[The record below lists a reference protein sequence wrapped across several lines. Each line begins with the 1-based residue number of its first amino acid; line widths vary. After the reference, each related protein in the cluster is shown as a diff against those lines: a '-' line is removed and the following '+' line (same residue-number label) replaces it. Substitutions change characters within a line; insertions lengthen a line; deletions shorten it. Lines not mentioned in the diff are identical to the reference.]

1 MTSNFDFLAAEWADV
16 HPDAVR
22 AESYGRTDPRT
33 AVFYARRV
41 IEQVVEWIYE
51 LENLREPYRDD
62 LAARLADDGF
72 LRAVGTRVAETAHA
86 IRRVGNAAVH
96 CTQPISEAVALGVLR
111 ELHRF
116 TAWAATRY
124 TADPNWRRPAPFDA
138 ALIPGPQPTSPSP
151 RTASEIEALSN
162 KLEQQDAAIAAQRA
176 EREGLEA
183 ELDVLR
189 AQIAAAQAAQTHPAV
204 AEDFNEADTRSLF
217 IDADLLEAGWDLVDA
232 RDREYPITGMPV
244 STGSTSEG
252 PGFID
257 YVLWGADGLPLAII
271 EAKRT
276 RRDPIAGQQQAKLYA
291 DALERMTGRR
301 PVIFYSNGATHHLWD
316 DAAGYPPRE
325 VAGFLTRDELELMV
339 QRRRTRLPLATVPIN
354 PAIAGRHYQLRAV
367 RAIDDA
373 LEAKRRRAL
382 LVMATGSGKT
392 RTVIALVDQLMK
404 AGWVKRVLFLADRV
418 ALVNQAVGAFKTH
431 LPDAATVN
439 LVTEKSGD
447 GRVFVATY
455 PTMMN
460 LVDTY
465 DDAGRRR
472 FGPGFF
478 DLVVIDEAHRSVYAK
493 YGALFEWFDSLLVG
507 LTATPK
513 DEVDRN
519 TYGLF
524 HLEDGVPTDAYSL
537 DEAVA
542 EGYLVAPVAVSVPL
556 KFLRVGI
563 HYDQLSEAE
572 KEQWDSLEWSDD
584 DEVPTDVDTEEL
596 NRWLFNT
603 DTVDQA
609 LKVLME
615 RGHRVAGGDRLGKTI
630 IFAKNNDHAKFITE
644 RFDLAYPEFAG
655 TFARMVTYRTEYAQ
669 SLIDDFSKP
678 ESAPHIA
685 VSVDML
691 DTGIDVPE
699 VVNLVFFK
707 LVRSASKF
715 WQMVGRGTRLSPDL
729 FGPGLDKQNF
739 YIFDFCM
746 NLEYFNQPGAG
757 VEGSMQKSLAQRLF
771 EARLALVSGLDSL
784 PELVDSGV
792 EPVEIRDLAELRFDT
807 AADLHRIVTG
817 MNLDNFVVR
826 PKRAWVQQY
835 SDAAAWARLD
845 VGTAAEIAVNLAGL
859 PSTVRDDDE
868 DAKRFDLIMLSLQ
881 LAVLEGDLLAFES
894 QRNRVQGITSRL
906 LTQTTIPVIAA
917 QASVLA
923 DLAGDEWW
931 VDVTL
936 PMLEFAR
943 RRVRGLVKFLP
954 KGQRNIVYTDLADEL
969 GESIEVSLP
978 GISVGTNWERFKAK
992 ARAYLREHEDNIALH
1007 RLRHN
1012 RQLTPT
1018 DLEALQ
1024 GLLEASGAGTS
1035 EDIARAAEESR
1046 GLGLFVRSL
1055 VGLDRAAAA
1064 EAFSEFT
1071 AGSNLSADQLRFIEL
1086 IIEHLTANGT
1096 MPARRLY
1103 EAPFTDFAYGGPDV
1117 IFVDADVDRLIRV
1130 LQSID
1135 AGAWPAQSLA

>member
-1 MTSNFDFLAAEWADV
+1 MTSSFDFLAAEWPDV
-16 HPDAVR
+16 YPDAVQ
-22 AESYGRTDPRT
+22 AESYGHTDPRS

-41 IEQVVEWIYE
+41 VEQVVEWIYD
-51 LENLREPYRDD
+51 LENLREPYRND

-72 LRAVGTRVAETAHA
+72 QRAVGTRVADSAHA
-86 IRRVGNAAVH
+86 IRKIGNAAVH
-96 CTQPISEAVALGVLR
+96 RAKPISEQVALGVLR
-111 ELHRF
+111 ELHKF
-116 TAWAATRY
+116 TAWAAGRY
-124 TADPNWRRPAPFDA
+124 TTIAGWQRPAPFDA
-138 ALIPGPQPTSPSP
+138 ALIPTPQPSSPPPLS
-151 RTASEIEALSN
+151 ASEVEALQARFD
-162 KLEQQDAAIAAQRA
+162 QQDKALATQRA
-176 EREGLEA
+176 ENADLA
-183 ELDVLR
+183 AQLAALR
-189 AQIAAAQAAQTHPAV
+189 AEIAAAHAAQAHPAET
-204 AEDFNEADTRSLF
+204 EDVDEAATRSLF
-217 IDADLLEAGWDLVDA
+217 IDADLLEAGWTLNEM
-232 RDREYPITGMPV
+232 RDREFPVTGMPNMH
-244 STGSTSEG
+244 GE
-252 PGFID
+252 GFID

-291 DALERMTGRR
+291 DCLEQMTGRR
-301 PVIFYSNGATHHLWD
+301 PVIFYSNGATHHIWD

-325 VAGFLTRDELELMV
+325 IAGFLTRDELELMI
-339 QRRRTRLPLATVPIN
+339 QRRRTRLPLSSVPVN
-354 PAIAGRHYQLRAV
+354 AAIAGRHYQLRAI

-392 RTVIALVDQLMK
+392 RTIIGLVDQLMK

-418 ALVNQAVGAFKTH
+418 ALVNQAAGAFKTH

-460 LVDTY
+460 LVESY
-465 DDAGRRR
+465 DDDGRRR

-493 YGALFEWFDSLLVG
+493 YAALFDWFDAYLVG

-513 DEVDRN
+513 DDVDRN

-524 HLEDGVPTDAYSL
+524 NLEDGVPTDAYSL

-542 EGYLVAPVAVSVPL
+542 EGYLVPPVGVSVPL
-556 KFLRVGI
+556 KFMRLGI
-563 HYDQLSEAE
+563 HYDQLSEDE
-572 KEQWDSLEWSDD
+572 KQQWDSLDWSDD
-584 DEVPTDVDTEEL
+584 ADPPTDVDPEEL

-630 IFAKNNDHAKFITE
+630 IFAKNNDHAKFIAE
-644 RFDLAYPEFAG
+644 RFNLAYPEYAG
-655 TFARMVTYRTEYAQ
+655 AFARIITYKTEYAQ

-678 ESAPHIA
+678 DAAPHIA
-685 VSVDML
+685 ISVDML

-715 WQMVGRGTRLSPDL
+715 WQMLGRGTRLSPDL
-729 FGPGLDKQNF
+729 FGPGLDKQDF

-757 VEGSMQKSLAQRLF
+757 AEGSLQKSLAQRLF
-771 EARLALVSGLDSL
+771 ESRLTLVSSIDELDAT
-784 PELVDSGV
+784 
-792 EPVEIRDLAELRFDT
+792 DLAELRADT
-807 AADLHRIVTG
+807 ATELHRIVAG

-826 PKRAWVQQY
+826 PKRSWVQKY
-835 SDAAAWARLD
+835 SDFEAWHRLNAE
-845 VGTAAEIAVNLAGL
+845 TASDIAEHLAGL

-868 DAKRFDLIMLSLQ
+868 DANRFDLIMLTTQ
-881 LAVLEGDLLAFES
+881 LAVLEADHLTVEK
-894 QRNRVQGITSRL
+894 QRERVQGIASRL
-906 LTQTTIPVIAA
+906 LTQTAIPVIAA
-917 QASVLA
+917 QVAVLD
-923 DLAGDEWW
+923 DLASDEWW
-931 VDVTL
+931 IDVTL

-943 RRVRGLVKFLP
+943 RRVRALVKFLP
-954 KGQRNIVYTDLADEL
+954 RGERKIVYTDLADEL
-969 GESIEVSLP
+969 GESTEIELR
-978 GISVGTNWERFKAK
+978 GISVGTNWERFKSK
-992 ARAYLREHEDNIALH
+992 ARAYLRAHDDNIVLYK
-1007 RLRHN
+1007 LRNN
-1012 RQLTPT
+1012 RQLTPA
-1018 DLEALQ
+1018 DIAELQ
-1024 GLLEASGAGTS
+1024 RLLEASGAGTPQ
-1035 EDIARAAEESR
+1035 DIARAAAESQ

-1055 VGLDRAAAA
+1055 VGLDRSAAA

-1071 AGSNLSADQLRFIEL
+1071 AGSVWDANQLNFIDL
-1086 IIEHLTANGT
+1086 IIEHLTANGS
-1096 MPARRLY
+1096 MPVERLY
-1103 EAPFTDFAYGGPDV
+1103 EPPFIDYAYGGPEVLFDDAAITHMV
-1117 IFVDADVDRLIRV
+1117 GVLRLVDANA
-1130 LQSID
+1130 S
-1135 AGAWPAQSLA
+1135 AGVA

>member
-1 MTSNFDFLAAEWADV
+1 MTSNFDFLAAEWTDV

-41 IEQVVEWIYE
+41 IEQVVEWIYD

-72 LRAVGTRVAETAHA
+72 LRAVGVRVAETAHA
-86 IRRVGNAAVH
+86 IRKVGNAAVH
-96 CTQPISEAVALGVLR
+96 RAQPISEAVALGVLR

-124 TADPNWRRPAPFDA
+124 TTDPNWRRPAPFDA
-138 ALIPGPQPTSPSP
+138 ALVPGPQPTSPPP
-151 RTASEIEALSN
+151 RTASEIESLRAQLD
-162 KLEQQDAAIAAQRA
+162 QRDAAMAAQRA
-176 EREGLEA
+176 ERDDLQA
-183 ELDVLR
+183 ELDALR
-189 AQIAAAQAAQTHPAV
+189 AQIAAAQAAQTHPADV
-204 AEDFNEADTRSLF
+204 DDFDEADTRALF
-217 IDADLLEAGWDLVDA
+217 IDADLLEAGWDLAEA
-232 RDREYPITGMPV
+232 RDREYPITGMPNI
-244 STGSTSEG
+244 GGEG
-252 PGFID
+252 FVD

-276 RRDPIAGQQQAKLYA
+276 RRDPIVGQQQAKLYA

-301 PVIFYSNGATHHLWD
+301 PVIFFSNGATHHLWD
-316 DAAGYPPRE
+316 DSAGYPPRE
-325 VAGFLTRDELELMV
+325 VAGFLTRDELELMI
-339 QRRRTRLPLATVPIN
+339 QRRRTRLPLATVPVN
-354 PAIAGRHYQLRAV
+354 SNIAGRHYQLRAV

-373 LEAKRRRAL
+373 LEARRRRAL

-392 RTVIALVDQLMK
+392 RTIIALVDQLMK

-418 ALVNQAVGAFKTH
+418 ALVNQAAGAFKTH

-439 LVTEKSGD
+439 LVTEKTGD

-460 LVDTY
+460 LVDSY
-465 DDAGRRR
+465 DDPGRRR

-493 YGALFEWFDSLLVG
+493 YGALFSWFDAYLVG

-542 EGYLVAPVAVSVPL
+542 EGYLVPPVGVSVPL
-556 KFLRVGI
+556 KFMRAGI

-572 KEQWDSLEWSDD
+572 KEHWDSLEWSDD
-584 DEVPTDVDTEEL
+584 DEVPTDIDPEEL

-630 IFAKNNDHAKFITE
+630 IFAKNNDHAKFISE

-655 TFARMVTYRTEYAQ
+655 SFARIVTYRTEYAQ

-678 ESAPHIA
+678 DSAPHIA
-685 VSVDML
+685 ISVDML

-757 VEGSMQKSLAQRLF
+757 AEGSVQKSLGQRLF
-771 EARLALVSGLDSL
+771 EARLKLVSELDEVGSS
-784 PELVDSGV
+784 EFD
-792 EPVEIRDLAELRFDT
+792 ELRFDT
-807 AADLHRIVTG
+807 AAELHRIVAG

-826 PKRAWVQQY
+826 PHRALVQKY
-835 SDAAAWARLD
+835 TDASAWARLD
-845 VGTAAEIAVNLAGL
+845 AGSVSEIAGSLAGL

-868 DAKRFDLIMLSLQ
+868 DAKRFDLIMLTLQ
-881 LAVLEGDLLAFES
+881 LAVLGGDRLDFEAG
-894 QRNRVQGITSRL
+894 RTRVQGIASRL

-917 QASVLA
+917 QVAVLA

-943 RRVRGLVKFLP
+943 RRVRALVKFLP
-954 KGQRNIVYTDLADEL
+954 KGERKIVYTDLADEL
-969 GESIEVSLP
+969 GESSEIELR

-1024 GLLEASGAGTS
+1024 GLLEASGAGTAA
-1035 EDIARAAEESR
+1035 DIEKAAQESN

-1071 AGSNLSADQLRFIEL
+1071 AGSDLSADQLRFIEL

-1103 EAPFTDFAYGGPDV
+1103 EAPFTDFAFGGPEV
-1117 IFVDADVDRLIRV
+1117 LFVDADVTRLIGLLRRV
-1130 LQSID
+1130 DSTASDDPGSRLR
-1135 AGAWPAQSLA
+1135 LL

>member
-1 MTSNFDFLAAEWADV
+1 MDDFD
-16 HPDAVR
+16 
-22 AESYGRTDPRT
+22 
-33 AVFYARRV
+33 
-41 IEQVVEWIYE
+41 
-51 LENLREPYRDD
+51 
-62 LAARLADDGF
+62 
-72 LRAVGTRVAETAHA
+72 
-86 IRRVGNAAVH
+86 
-96 CTQPISEAVALGVLR
+96 
-111 ELHRF
+111 
-116 TAWAATRY
+116 
-124 TADPNWRRPAPFDA
+124 
-138 ALIPGPQPTSPSP
+138 
-151 RTASEIEALSN
+151 
-162 KLEQQDAAIAAQRA
+162 
-176 EREGLEA
+176 
-183 ELDVLR
+183 
-189 AQIAAAQAAQTHPAV
+189 
-204 AEDFNEADTRSLF
+204 EADTRALF
-217 IDADLLEAGWDLVDA
+217 IDADLLEAGWDLAEA
-232 RDREYPITGMPV
+232 RDREYPITGMPNI
-244 STGSTSEG
+244 GGEG
-252 PGFID
+252 FVD

-276 RRDPIAGQQQAKLYA
+276 RRDPIVGQQQAKLYA

-301 PVIFYSNGATHHLWD
+301 PVIFFSNGATHHLWD

-325 VAGFLTRDELELMV
+325 VAGFLTRDELELMI
-339 QRRRTRLPLATVPIN
+339 QRRRTQLPLATVPVN
-354 PAIAGRHYQLRAV
+354 STIAGRHYQLRAV

-373 LEAKRRRAL
+373 LEARRRRAL

-392 RTVIALVDQLMK
+392 RTIIALVDQLMK

-418 ALVNQAVGAFKTH
+418 ALVNQAAGAFKTH

-439 LVTEKSGD
+439 LVTEKTGD

-460 LVDTY
+460 LVDSY

-493 YGALFEWFDSLLVG
+493 YGALFSWFDAYLV
-507 LTATPK
+507 
-513 DEVDRN
+513 
-519 TYGLF
+519 
-524 HLEDGVPTDAYSL
+524 DGVPTDAYSL

-542 EGYLVAPVAVSVPL
+542 EGYLVPPVGVSVPL
-556 KFLRVGI
+556 KFMRAGI

-572 KEQWDSLEWSDD
+572 KEHWDSLEWSDD
-584 DEVPTDVDTEEL
+584 DEVPTDIDPEEL

-630 IFAKNNDHAKFITE
+630 IFAKNNDHAKFISE

-655 TFARMVTYRTEYAQ
+655 SFARIVTYRTEYAQ

-678 ESAPHIA
+678 DSAPHIA
-685 VSVDML
+685 ISVDML

-757 VEGSMQKSLAQRLF
+757 AEGSVQKSLGQRLF
-771 EARLALVSGLDSL
+771 EARLKLVSELDEVGSS
-784 PELVDSGV
+784 EFD
-792 EPVEIRDLAELRFDT
+792 ELRFDT
-807 AADLHRIVTG
+807 AAELHRIVAG

-826 PKRAWVQQY
+826 PHRALVQKY
-835 SDAAAWARLD
+835 TDATAWARLD
-845 VGTAAEIAVNLAGL
+845 AGSVSEIAEGLAGL

-868 DAKRFDLIMLSLQ
+868 DAKRFDLIMLTLQ
-881 LAVLEGDLLAFES
+881 LAVLSGDHLDFEAG
-894 QRNRVQGITSRL
+894 RARVQGIASRL

-917 QASVLA
+917 QAAVLA

-936 PMLEFAR
+936 PLLEIAR
-943 RRVRGLVKFLP
+943 RRVRSLVKFLP
-954 KGQRNIVYTDLADEL
+954 KGERKIVYTDLADEL
-969 GESIEVSLP
+969 GESSEIELR
-978 GISVGTNWERFKAK
+978 GISIGTNWERFKAK

-1007 RLRHN
+1007 RLRLN

-1024 GLLEASGAGTS
+1024 GLLEASGAGTAA
-1035 EDIARAAEESR
+1035 DIEKAAQESN

-1071 AGSNLSADQLRFIEL
+1071 AGSDLSADQLRFIEL

-1103 EAPFTDFAYGGPDV
+1103 EAPFTDFAFGGPEV
-1117 IFVDADVDRLIRV
+1117 LFVDADVTRLIGLLRRV
-1130 LQSID
+1130 DSTASDDPGSRLR
-1135 AGAWPAQSLA
+1135 LL